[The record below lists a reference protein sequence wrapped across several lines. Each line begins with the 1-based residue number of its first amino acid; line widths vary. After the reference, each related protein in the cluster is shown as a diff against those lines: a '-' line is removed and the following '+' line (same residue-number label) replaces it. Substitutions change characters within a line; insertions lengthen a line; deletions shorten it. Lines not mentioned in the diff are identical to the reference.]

1 MCRATSHSSRRPPSA
16 ARWHVSRAANHS
28 APRPARSS
36 RHSSTIPIE
45 SRSSRIHAGA
55 RCTSRARR
63 FRSTATVRATWSTI
77 STSVCTP
84 IPGKGCRHGSSCPP
98 FPHGEVYVTDD
109 GAETDL
115 DVGHY
120 ERFIDRSLSQVNN
133 VTTGR
138 IYLSVITKERRGEY
152 LGSTVQVIPHIT
164 DEIKG
169 AIRRLAPDHDVVI
182 TEIGGTVGDIESL
195 PFLEAIRQFRQEVG
209 RDNTLFIHLT
219 LVPFIAATAE
229 LKTKPTQHSVRELM
243 QIGIQPDILICRTE
257 RPLSEELKRKIAQF
271 CNVDFGCVI
280 ESPDVKSIY
289 EIPLKFHAQALDD
302 EVCRRLRLETKE
314 PDLRSWSAM
323 VDKILSP
330 AERVKVAV
338 VGKYT
343 ELADSYKSIHEALVH
358 GGIANEA
365 GVDIQWIAS
374 DRFTD
379 QEAAGE
385 LLAPYDALL
394 VPGGFGVRGVEGM
407 VEATRWAREH
417 QMPFFGI
424 CLGLQVAIVEF
435 ARDVVKLP
443 NTNSSEFEPECE
455 NPVIHLM
462 ASQQGIQDMGGTM
475 RLGAYP
481 CRLRPGSR
489 VQQIYNAPEV
499 SERHRHRYEVSNAY
513 RDVLAEYGLRCAG
526 LSPDGSLVE
535 MIELPD
541 HPWFIGCQFHP
552 ELKSRPTRPHP
563 LFAGFVGA
571 ARQHRRARGTA
582 PLVQAE
588 RSSQLVGRRD

>member
-1 MCRATSHSSRRPPSA
+1 M
-16 ARWHVSRAANHS
+16 
-28 APRPARSS
+28 
-36 RHSSTIPIE
+36 SSTKYIFV
-45 SRSSRIHAGA
+45 SGGVVSSL
-55 RCTSRARR
+55 
-63 FRSTATVRATWSTI
+63 
-77 STSVCTP
+77 
-84 IPGKGCRHGSSCPP
+84 GKGIAAGSLGRLLAERGLKVTIQKFDPYINVDPGTMSP
-98 FPHGEVYVTDD
+98 FQHGEVYVTDD

-115 DVGHY
+115 DLGHY

-164 DEIKG
+164 DEIKA

-219 LVPFIAATAE
+219 LVPYIAATAE

-243 QIGIQPDILICRTE
+243 EIGIQPDILVCRTE
-257 RPLSEELKRKIAQF
+257 RPLSEDIKRKIALF
-271 CNVDFGCVI
+271 CNVDFGCVV
-280 ESPDVKSIY
+280 ESPDVRSIY
-289 EIPLKFHAQALDD
+289 EIPLKLHDQGLDK
-302 EVCRRLRLETKE
+302 EVCRRLGLDTKE
-314 PDLRSWSAM
+314 PDLRAWAAM
-323 VDKILSP
+323 VERILHAS
-330 AERVKVAV
+330 ERVKIAV

-358 GGIANEA
+358 GGIANDA
-365 GVDIQWIAS
+365 AVDVDWIAS

-379 QEAAGE
+379 QEKAGE
-385 LLAPYDALL
+385 LLSPYHGLL
-394 VPGGFGVRGVEGM
+394 VPGGFGVRGVDGM
-407 VEATRWAREH
+407 VEAIRWAREH
-417 QMPFFGI
+417 KLPFLGI
-424 CLGLQVAIVEF
+424 CLGMQTAIIEF
-435 ARDVVKLP
+435 GRTVCNIP
-443 NTNSSEFEPECE
+443 NTNSSEFEPACE
-455 NPVIHLM
+455 NPVIALM
-462 ASQQGIQDMGGTM
+462 RSQEGIQEMGGTM

-481 CRLRPGSR
+481 CKLRPGSR
-489 VQQIYNAPEV
+489 VAQVYGTPEV

-513 RDVLAEYGLRCAG
+513 RDVLAEFGMRCSG

-541 HPWFIGCQFHP
+541 HPWFVGCQFHP
-552 ELKSRPTRPHP
+552 ELKSRPMRPHP

-571 ARQHRRARGTA
+571 ARQHQRSAVSSASTAARQPA
-582 PLVQAE
+582 PA
-588 RSSQLVGRRD
+588 